1 MTRKCFENVADRAV
15 ATLASMLFRS
25 AIRSLLGVDERS
37 LLTVGLTRAD
47 LVECLSTPL
56 TRDPTEM
63 LASRA
68 ARCAQTSQRLREFH
82 SHAG

>member
-1 MTRKCFENVADRAV
+1 MTRKWFANMADRV
-15 ATLASMLFRS
+15 IATFASMLFRS
-25 AIRSLLGVDERS
+25 AIKSLLEVDERS
-37 LLTVGLTRAD
+37 LLTVGLTHAD
-47 LVECLSTPL
+47 LVECLSTPF

-68 ARCAQTSQRLREFH
+68 ARCARTSQRLREFQ

>member
-1 MTRKCFENVADRAV
+1 MTRKWFAKVADRV
-15 ATLASMLFRS
+15 IATFASMLFRS
-25 AIRSLLGVDERS
+25 AIKSLLEVDERS
-37 LLTVGLTRAD
+37 LLTVGLTHAD
-47 LVECLSTPL
+47 LVECLSTPF

-68 ARCAQTSQRLREFH
+68 ARCARTSQRLGEFQ

>member
-1 MTRKCFENVADRAV
+1 MISKWLANMADRGIA
-15 ATLASMLFRS
+15 ALASMLFRS
-25 AIRSLLGVDERS
+25 AIRSLLELDERS

-47 LVECLSTPL
+47 LVECLSMPL

-68 ARCAQTSQRLREFH
+68 KGCARTSQRLRGFQ
-82 SHAG
+82 SHTG